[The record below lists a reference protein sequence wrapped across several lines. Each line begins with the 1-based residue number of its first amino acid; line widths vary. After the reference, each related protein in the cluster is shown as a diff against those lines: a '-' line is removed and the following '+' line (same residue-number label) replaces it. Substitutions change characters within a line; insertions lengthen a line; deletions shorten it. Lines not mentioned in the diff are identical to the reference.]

1 MQNLSHENEFD
12 LQLSKT
18 DLHVKGFALGLVLK
32 QRQRELGNG
41 LLCLFKMACMAIN
54 RPDAGVKLRAIRR
67 HMHLPV
73 CCAG

>member
-12 LQLSKT
+12 LHLNELVSKT

-41 LLCLFKMACMAIN
+41 LL
-54 RPDAGVKLRAIRR
+54 LRFWFY
-67 HMHLPV
+67 
-73 CCAG
+73 GGF